1 VGKEIKI
8 EEKIG
13 EGLVRIGAMTD
24 AQVNDVLMRQKQGDK
39 RLFGEIA
46 VEMGYVDVEAII
58 SYLKTTQKDLRDARS
73 G

>member
-1 VGKEIKI
+1 VDKEIKI

-24 AQVNDVLMRQKQGDK
+24 AQVNDVLTRQKKGDK

-46 VEMGYVDVEAII
+46 VELGYVDVEAII
-58 SYLKTTQKDLRDARS
+58 NYLKTTQKDLRDARS

>member
-1 VGKEIKI
+1 MGKEIKI

>member
-1 VGKEIKI
+1 VDKEIKI

-24 AQVNDVLMRQKQGDK
+24 AQVNDVLKRQKQGDK

-46 VEMGYVDVEAII
+46 VELGYVDVEAII
-58 SYLKTTQKDLRDARS
+58 NYLKTTQKDLRDARS